1 MFYRMFLFCVLLLI
15 PAWANIDFEK
25 IKTFKADFVQTITNE
40 SGKEI
45 IYKGKI
51 FVKNSGK
58 VLWKYIEP
66 IKKDVYIIGQNV
78 IIDEPELEQ
87 AIFTS
92 LEKSIDI
99 LQLIK
104 DAKKLR
110 ENLYEAQLYDN
121 IYYIEVIDN
130 SVKQIF
136 FKDELSNKV
145 LIEFHNNVENIDIDD
160 SIFIFTAP
168 DYYDVIEK

>member
-1 MFYRMFLFCVLLLI
+1 MFYRMFLFCVLFLI
-15 PAWANIDFEK
+15 SASASIDFEK

-45 IYKGKI
+45 TYKGKI

-58 VLWKYIEP
+58 VLWEYSDP
-66 IKKDVYIIGQNV
+66 IKKDVYIIGQSV

-92 LEKSIDI
+92 LEKNIDI

-110 ENLYEAQLYDN
+110 ENLYEARLYDN
-121 IYYIEVIDN
+121 IYYIEIIDN
-130 SVKQIF
+130 SVKQIY

-145 LIEFHNNVENIDIDD
+145 LIEFKNNQENIDIDD
-160 SIFIFTAP
+160 SIFLFNAP
-168 DYYDVIEK
+168 EGYDIIEK